1 MVVHNKARWPC
12 RETLGHTSIGD
23 AANCCPCL
31 ASVLNDTLQQTLTP
45 YGHASAYE
53 TTDLWIIVI
62 TALLATALHIY
73 LIFYEMK
80 QDAII
85 ASMPDGP
92 DKENLIKAQ
101 QERLSRFV
109 YDDDMC

>member
-1 MVVHNKARWPC
+1 MFIHYLLSLHDP
-12 RETLGHTSIGD
+12 
-23 AANCCPCL
+23 
-31 ASVLNDTLQQTLTP
+31 P

-92 DKENLIKAQ
+92 DKENLIMAQ
-101 QERLSRFV
+101 QRRLSHFV